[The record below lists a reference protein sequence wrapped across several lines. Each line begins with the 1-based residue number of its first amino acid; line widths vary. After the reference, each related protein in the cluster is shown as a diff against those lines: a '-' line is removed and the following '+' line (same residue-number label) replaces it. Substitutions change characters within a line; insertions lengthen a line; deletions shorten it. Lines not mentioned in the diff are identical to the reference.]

1 MSGKK
6 KRQNALTDIQHI
18 LYIHILYIH
27 IQPVRTRK
35 VPTCCLF
42 KSFSLIIFFRK
53 DKIDILKRFA
63 GNNCT
68 EAASDRI

>member
-6 KRQNALTDIQHI
+6 KGQNALTDIQHI
-18 LYIHILYIH
+18 LYIHILYI
-27 IQPVRTRK
+27 QPVRTRK
-35 VPTCCLF
+35 VPTCYLF
-42 KSFSLIIFFRK
+42 KSFSLIIFFQK

>member
-6 KRQNALTDIQHI
+6 KKQNALTDIQHI
-18 LYIHILYIH
+18 LYIHI
-27 IQPVRTRK
+27 QPVRARK

-42 KSFSLIIFFRK
+42 KSFSLIIFFQK
-53 DKIDILKRFA
+53 DKIDIWKRFA

-68 EAASDRI
+68 EAASDLI